1 MVRVFGIAAA
11 VIAGLALVVVAFLL
25 LNRNEGG
32 TPEAGAEIHFTAAGD
47 FSATDETAAVLTR
60 NASLSPDFTL
70 ALGDLS
76 YGRPGG
82 EQEWCDFVTSKVG
95 TDFPFQLIAGNHE
108 SDGRDGN
115 INDFSAC
122 LPNRLP
128 GIVGTYGREWYVD
141 VPAADPIARFV
152 MISPGLVF
160 PESETSWDYSPG
172 SEHYAWTESAIDGA
186 RDSGIP
192 WVIVGN
198 HMPCLSIGE
207 YSCTAGEELTNLLI
221 SKKVDLVLNG
231 HEHLY
236 QRTYQIGHGDGC
248 AKIVPDTVNE
258 ECITDTDSSLAQG
271 AGTVFATIGTGGIDL
286 REANSAD
293 PEAEYFAARSATNAN
308 PTHGLLDVSVTER
321 SISAEFV
328 KAAGGTFD
336 DFFTIRRNPDPQAG
350 ASFSENC
357 AGLGCAL
364 DASTPLPAQ
373 GKRTYEWDF
382 GNGETATGVR
392 PAITYDAPGDYE
404 ISLTVKDRAGS
415 DTVSKRV
422 SVTEE
427 GGAASTF
434 SDPFERTTDTGW
446 GDAEEG
452 GAWTDSGEPGAFSVA
467 DGTGILELASPA
479 SGTGASLKAM
489 NSSRM
494 DLRAALAVDRRPAG
508 GSAYLRLVT
517 RQTESAGSYRT
528 VLQFSPEG
536 ELSFHIDR
544 VNRHGSEVR
553 LGPDVTLPDLEVA
566 GGEIVNVRAQ
576 TTGASPTALRA
587 KVWKAGEPEPA
598 QWQIDTR
605 DSAPGLQTPGAAGIN
620 TYLSPGATNAPVTFK
635 VEEITGTLT
644 K

>member
-1 MVRVFGIAAA
+1 MVRVLGIAAA
-11 VIAGLALVVVAFLL
+11 VIAVLAILVVAFLL
-25 LNRNEGG
+25 LNRDRGEA
-32 TPEAGAEIHFTAAGD
+32 PEAAQIHFTAAGD
-47 FSATDETAAVLTR
+47 FAATEETAAVLTK

-76 YGRPGG
+76 YGDPGG
-82 EQEWCDFVTSKVG
+82 EQEWCDFVTSRVG
-95 TDFPFQLIAGNHE
+95 SAFPFQLIAGNHE
-108 SDGRDGN
+108 SDGSDGN

-141 VPAADPIARFV
+141 VPAEDPIARFV

-198 HMPCLSIGE
+198 HMPCLSVGE
-207 YSCTAGEELTNLLI
+207 YSCSAGEELTNLLI

-248 AKIVPDTVNE
+248 DAIVPDTFTE

-271 AGTVFATIGTGGIDL
+271 PGTVFATIGTGGIGL
-286 REANSAD
+286 RDANAAD
-293 PEAEYFAARSATNAN
+293 SEAEYFAARSATNAN
-308 PTHGLLDVSVTER
+308 PTHGLLDISVTER

-336 DFFTIRRNPDPQAG
+336 DSFTIRRSPDPEAE
-350 ASFSENC
+350 ASFTEDC

-373 GKRTYEWDF
+373 GNRSYTWDF

-404 ISLTVKDRAGS
+404 ISLTVKDKAGS
-415 DTVSKRV
+415 ETVSKRV
-422 SVTEE
+422 SVGE
-427 GGAASTF
+427 GDRAASTF
-434 SDPFERTTDTGW
+434 SDPFERTTDSGW

-467 DGTGILELASPA
+467 DGSGIMTLTSPA
-479 SGTGASLKAM
+479 SGTAASLEAT

-494 DLRAALAVDRRPAG
+494 DLRAALGVDRRSAG
-508 GSAYLRLVT
+508 GSVYARLIT
-517 RQTESAGSYRT
+517 RQTERAGAYRT
-528 VLQFSPEG
+528 VLQFSPKG
-536 ELSFHIDR
+536 ELSFLIDR
-544 VNRHGSEVR
+544 VDRYGSEVR
-553 LGPDVTLPDLEVA
+553 LSPEVTVPDLTLA
-566 GGEIVNVRAQ
+566 GGETVNVRTQA
-576 TTGASPTALRA
+576 TGTNPTSLRA
-587 KVWKAGEPEPA
+587 KVWKAGEPEPSR
-598 QWQIDTR
+598 WQIDTS
-605 DSAPGLQTPGAAGIN
+605 DSTPGLQTPGAAGIN
-620 TYLSPGATNAPVTFK
+620 TYLSSRTTNAPVTIK
-635 VEEITGTLT
+635 VEEIIGTLT
-644 K
+644 D

>member
-11 VIAGLALVVVAFLL
+11 VIAVLALLVGGFLL
-25 LNRNEGG
+25 LNRDGDGERK
-32 TPEAGAEIHFTAAGD
+32 PAAAIHFTAAGD
-47 FSATDETAAVLTR
+47 FAASGEAAAVLTK
-60 NASLSPDFTL
+60 NASLSPEFTL

-95 TDFPFQLIAGNHE
+95 TAFPFQLIAGNHE
-108 SDGRDGN
+108 SDGSDGN

-128 GIVGTYGREWYVD
+128 GLVGTYGREWYVD
-141 VPAADPIARFV
+141 VPAEDPIARFV

-160 PESETSWDYSPG
+160 PESETSWDYRPG
-172 SEHYAWTESAIDGA
+172 SDHYAWTESAIDGA

-198 HMPCLSIGE
+198 HMPCLSLGE
-207 YSCTAGEELTNLLI
+207 YSCSAGEELTNLLI

-248 AKIVPDTVNE
+248 AAIVPDAFNK
-258 ECITDTDSSLAQG
+258 ECITDTDSSLTQG
-271 AGTVFATIGTGGIDL
+271 PGTVFATIGTGGIGL
-286 REANSAD
+286 RDANPAD
-293 PEAEYFAARSATNAN
+293 PEAGYFAARTATNAN

-328 KAAGGTFD
+328 RAAGGTFED
-336 DFFTIRRNPDPQAG
+336 SFTIRGKAG
-350 ASFSENC
+350 GRDGEASFTEDC
-357 AGLGCAL
+357 AGLGCAF

-373 GKRTYEWDF
+373 GNRTYTWDF

-392 PAITYDAPGDYE
+392 PTVTYDAPGDYE
-404 ISLTVKDRAGS
+404 ISLTVKDKAGS
-415 DTVSKRV
+415 ETVSKQV
-422 SVTEE
+422 SVGE
-427 GGAASTF
+427 GAASTF
-434 SDPFERTTDTGW
+434 SDPFERTTETGW

-467 DGTGILELASPA
+467 DGSGIMQLATPA
-479 SGTGASLKAM
+479 SGASASLDAV
-489 NSSRM
+489 NSSRT
-494 DLRAALAVDRRPAG
+494 DLRAALGVDRRPAG
-508 GSAYLRLVT
+508 GSLYLRLIT
-517 RQTESAGSYRT
+517 RQTDRAGAYRT
-528 VLQFSPEG
+528 VLRFSPEG
-536 ELSFHIDR
+536 EISFLIDR
-544 VNRHGSEVR
+544 VNRDGAEVQI
-553 LGPDVTLPDLEVA
+553 GPVVIVPDLTVA

-576 TTGASPTALRA
+576 ATGTSPTTLRA
-587 KVWKAGEPEPA
+587 KVWKAGEPEPSE
-598 QWQIDTR
+598 WQIDTS

-620 TYLSPGATNAPVTFK
+620 TYLSSGATNAPVTIK
-635 VEEITGTLT
+635 VDEITGTLAE
-644 K
+644 